1 MQQAREAQAQQQAQQ
16 PGGQAGADAAR
27 CEWGP
32 PTADVRRSGEQATIA
47 SLVAEHVTIDARQ
60 SCRDRTSGEVCEYQM
75 LLDQWIAPAAKAG
88 EAALKFQQ
96 AYARQMGYAAPMSE
110 GMAQRAE
117 GQFGRYGQMWQVAA
131 AKLGDLRGYPV
142 RSRFTLALGG
152 PQCGMAGGAATPAG
166 AGDGGRGASPLEGL
180 AGQLGGLLKR
190 RKADDA
196 AAAPDAGSAPAT
208 AAGLVRLMTLT
219 SEVVSIRDA
228 PATPATFEVPAGF
241 SRAEPP

>member
-1 MQQAREAQAQQQAQQ
+1 
-16 PGGQAGADAAR
+16 
-27 CEWGP
+27 
-32 PTADVRRSGEQATIA
+32 
-47 SLVAEHVTIDARQ
+47 
-60 SCRDRTSGEVCEYQM
+60 
-75 LLDQWIAPAAKAG
+75 
-88 EAALKFQQ
+88 
-96 AYARQMGYAAPMSE
+96 
-110 GMAQRAE
+110 
-117 GQFGRYGQMWQVAA
+117 MWQVAA